1 MIPYKV
7 QRGKPT
13 YILSGQDIDFL
24 GEQEQD
30 RNEGV
35 PWNGFWDA
43 SSISWAEYQLHGFIL
58 LYFMGLKIYIVRDFL

>member
-35 PWNGFWDA
+35 P
-43 SSISWAEYQLHGFIL
+43 
-58 LYFMGLKIYIVRDFL
+58 